1 MKRYVRQPARG
12 EVGRHFLKERTEENS
27 MNILVI
33 NCGSSSLKYQLIDT
47 NAEEVLAKGLC
58 ERIGLGESVLNHTP
72 AGREKVVLHCDM
84 PDHEAA
90 IKEVVKILTDKEN
103 GVIAGLDE
111 IGAIGH
117 RVVHGG
123 EKFNSSVPI
132 TEAVKDALE
141 ECIPLA
147 PLHNPPNIIGIKACE
162 AAMPGVPQVGVFDT
176 AFHQTMPKENY
187 MYALPYEYY
196 EKYGV
201 RKYGFHGTSHKYVS
215 ERAIEL
221 LGKPAEE
228 TKVIT
233 CHIGN
238 GGSIA
243 AVKGGKCY
251 DTSMGFTPL
260 DGLVMGTRSG
270 IVDPAVPL
278 FLMEQENLTS
288 KQMSDVLNKKSGLQG
303 ITGLSSD
310 MRDVSAAAAEGNEKA
325 VLAKKMFAAR
335 VKAYIGQYIA
345 EMNGADAIVFTAGI
359 GENDAKTRAMCCS
372 DLEFL
377 GIRIDPEKNAQRG
390 DEFEISAADSKV
402 KVFVIATNEELAIAR
417 DTKKLVEGK

>member
-1 MKRYVRQPARG
+1 
-12 EVGRHFLKERTEENS
+12 

-47 NAEEVLAKGLC
+47 DTEKVLAKGLC
-58 ERIGLGESVLNHTP
+58 ERIGLDDAILNHTP
-72 AGREKVVLHCDM
+72 SGKDKVVIHCNM
-84 PDHEAA
+84 PDHNVA
-90 IKEVVKILTDKEN
+90 IKEVVNILTDAEN
-103 GVIAGLDE
+103 GVIASLEE

-132 TEAVKDALE
+132 NDAVMAALE

-147 PLHNPPNIIGIKACE
+147 PLHNPPNIIGIKACQ

-187 MYALPYEYY
+187 MYAIPYEYY

-215 ERAIEL
+215 QRAAAL

-228 TKVIT
+228 TKIIT
-233 CHIGN
+233 VHIGN

-243 AVKGGKCY
+243 AVCGGKCV
-251 DTSMGFTPL
+251 DTTMGFTPL

-270 IVDPAVPL
+270 IIDAAVPL
-278 FLMEQENLTS
+278 FIMEQENLTS
-288 KQMSDVLNKKSGLQG
+288 KQMSDILNKKSGLQG
-303 ITGLSSD
+303 ITGISSD
-310 MRDVSAAAAEGNEKA
+310 MRDVSAAAAEGNERA
-325 VLAKKMFAAR
+325 ILAKKMFAAR
-335 VKAYIGQYIA
+335 VKAYIGQYMA
-345 EMNGADAIVFTAGI
+345 TMNGADAIVFTAGI
-359 GENDAKTRAMCCS
+359 GENDKATRAACCENL
-372 DLEFL
+372 DFL
-377 GIRIDPEKNAQRG
+377 GIKIDAEKNDKRG
-390 DEFEISAADSKV
+390 DEFVISTDDSKV

-417 DTKKLVEGK
+417 DTKDIVSK

>member
-1 MKRYVRQPARG
+1 
-12 EVGRHFLKERTEENS
+12 

-47 NAEEVLAKGLC
+47 DTEKVLAKGLC
-58 ERIGLGESVLNHTP
+58 ERIGLDDAILNHTP
-72 AGREKVVLHCDM
+72 SGKDKVVIHCDM
-84 PDHEAA
+84 PDHNVA
-90 IKEVVKILTDKEN
+90 IKEVVNILTDAEN
-103 GVIAGLDE
+103 GVIASLEE

-132 TEAVKDALE
+132 NDAVMAALE

-147 PLHNPPNIIGIKACE
+147 PLHNPPNIIGIKACQ

-187 MYALPYEYY
+187 MYAIPYEYY

-215 ERAIEL
+215 QRAAAL

-228 TKVIT
+228 TKIIT
-233 CHIGN
+233 VHIGN

-243 AVKGGKCY
+243 AVCGGKCV
-251 DTSMGFTPL
+251 DTTMGFTPL

-270 IVDPAVPL
+270 IIDAAVPL
-278 FLMEQENLTS
+278 FIMEQENLTS
-288 KQMSDVLNKKSGLQG
+288 KQMSDILNKKSGLQG
-303 ITGLSSD
+303 ITGISSD
-310 MRDVSAAAAEGNEKA
+310 MRDVSAAAAEGNERA
-325 VLAKKMFAAR
+325 ILAKKMFAAR
-335 VKAYIGQYIA
+335 VKAYIGQYMA
-345 EMNGADAIVFTAGI
+345 TMNGADAIVFTAGI
-359 GENDAKTRAMCCS
+359 GENDKATRAACCENL
-372 DLEFL
+372 DFL
-377 GIRIDPEKNAQRG
+377 GIKIDAEKNDKRG
-390 DEFEISAADSKV
+390 DEFVISTDDSKV

-417 DTKKLVEGK
+417 DTKDIVSK

>member
-1 MKRYVRQPARG
+1 
-12 EVGRHFLKERTEENS
+12 

-47 NAEEVLAKGLC
+47 DTEKVLAKGLC
-58 ERIGLGESVLNHTP
+58 ERIGLDDAILNHTP
-72 AGREKVVLHCDM
+72 SGKDKVVIHCDM
-84 PDHEAA
+84 PDHNVA
-90 IKEVVKILTDKEN
+90 IKEVVNILTDAEN
-103 GVIAGLDE
+103 GVIASLEE

-132 TEAVKDALE
+132 NDDVMAALE

-147 PLHNPPNIIGIKACE
+147 PLHNPPNIIGIKACQ

-176 AFHQTMPKENY
+176 AFHQTMPKESY
-187 MYALPYEYY
+187 MYAIPYEYY

-215 ERAIEL
+215 QRAVAL

-233 CHIGN
+233 VHIGN

-243 AVKGGKCY
+243 AVCGGKCV
-251 DTSMGFTPL
+251 DTTMGFTPL

-270 IVDPAVPL
+270 IIDAAVPL
-278 FLMEQENLTS
+278 FIMEQENLTS
-288 KQMSDVLNKKSGLQG
+288 KQMSDILNKKSGLQG
-303 ITGLSSD
+303 ITGISSD
-310 MRDVSAAAAEGNEKA
+310 MRDVSAAAAEGNA
-325 VLAKKMFAAR
+325 RAILAKKMFAAR
-335 VKAYIGQYIA
+335 VKSYIGQYIA
-345 EMNGADAIVFTAGI
+345 TMNGADAIVFTAGI
-359 GENDAKTRAMCCS
+359 GENDKATRAACCENL
-372 DLEFL
+372 DFL
-377 GIRIDPEKNAQRG
+377 GIKIDAEKNDKRG
-390 DEFEISAADSKV
+390 DEFVISTDDSKV

-417 DTKKLVEGK
+417 DTKDIVSK